1 MGPWGPGSPLG
12 PGGPIGPMVEAG
24 SKVTLRSLLPEA
36 TSTLRV
42 SAFQLEFGMETT
54 TVCVPTARLVLI
66 GVTLPVSTPSTATL
80 APDGNEVTFSAPLPL
95 CAPTLLG
102 TSKRAPANA
111 IIQAILLGWFI
122 EPSLNVLTVQL
133 LCANLT
139 RFVLIFGGILR

>member
-1 MGPWGPGSPLG
+1 
-12 PGGPIGPMVEAG
+12 MVEAG

-54 TVCVPTARLVLI
+54 TVCVPTARLMLI

-102 TSKRAPANA
+102 TSKRAPANT

-133 LCANLT
+133 S
-139 RFVLIFGGILR
+139 LRQPDAVYAYFRGNT